1 VRGCYILS
9 VTERLDV
16 KPTKSKQ
23 QLPPPRV
30 RREPPT
36 IEEAAFAAVGLTDDL
51 DQQADI
57 AANLMGVS
65 VDEAMPHVVKAAA
78 AARAVASPARGTGQ
92 LTIRDRVVTV
102 ERTGVRRIVLPPR
115 GTARVSLSQR

>member
-1 VRGCYILS
+1 M
-9 VTERLDV
+9 
-16 KPTKSKQ
+16 KPTKK
-23 QLPPPRV
+23 QLPPPRI

-51 DQQADI
+51 DQQVDI

-65 VDEAMPHVVKAAA
+65 PDEAKPHVLKVAAA
-78 AARAVASPARGTGQ
+78 TRAIAPSAARGSGH

-102 ERTGVRRIVLPPR
+102 ERTGVRRVVLPPR
-115 GTARVSLSQR
+115 GVARVSLNQR

>member
-1 VRGCYILS
+1 

-16 KPTKSKQ
+16 KPTKSK

-51 DQQADI
+51 DQQVDI
-57 AANLMGVS
+57 AASLMGVS
-65 VDEAMPHVVKAAA
+65 PDEAKPHVLNVVATT
-78 AARAVASPARGTGQ
+78 RAVAPSPLRAAAQ

-102 ERTGVRRIVLPPR
+102 ERTGVRRVVLPPR
-115 GTARVSLSQR
+115 TARVSR

>member
-1 VRGCYILS
+1 M
-9 VTERLDV
+9 
-16 KPTKSKQ
+16 KPTKK

-51 DQQADI
+51 DQQVDI
-57 AANLMGVS
+57 AANLMGIS
-65 VDEAMPHVVKAAA
+65 LDEAKPHVLKVAA
-78 AARAVASPARGTGQ
+78 AARATAPSAARGSAH

-102 ERTGVRRIVLPPR
+102 ERTGVRRVVLPPR
-115 GTARVSLSQR
+115 GVARVSLNQR

>member
-1 VRGCYILS
+1 M
-9 VTERLDV
+9 TERLDV

-51 DQQADI
+51 DQQVDI

-65 VDEAMPHVVKAAA
+65 VDEAMPYVVKAAA
-78 AARAVASPARGTGQ
+78 AARAVPSPARGTGQ